1 MLYRLRI
8 ISSFKYLKFLMPKL
22 NGTHMVERLR
32 KRLAELEAGEEVVAK
47 DIRILLND
55 EQNAALDAAWTE
67 QEKLRAGKRA
77 RTLGQRQA
85 LGIKSKRELRIAAFK
100 SALEQ
105 AEDNEIGAWEAKLR
119 AAEVRQAR
127 IYFDAL
133 IAAKAS
139 GKNEQAAENWANNEL
154 TRADLRRL
162 DGQDVRYLSKRD
174 KEVNEME
181 DALRAKIRANLTAA
195 ELEQVALSEQHD
207 EATANRR
214 ILKK

>member
-1 MLYRLRI
+1 
-8 ISSFKYLKFLMPKL
+8 MPKL

-77 RTLGQRQA
+77 RTLAQRQA

-207 EATANRR
+207 AATANRHR
-214 ILKK
+214 LKK

>member
-1 MLYRLRI
+1 
-8 ISSFKYLKFLMPKL
+8 MPKL
-22 NGTHMVERLR
+22 NGTHMAERLR

-77 RTLGQRQA
+77 RTLAQRQA

-105 AEDNEIGAWEAKLR
+105 AEDNEIAAWEAKLR

-207 EATANRR
+207 AATANRHR
-214 ILKK
+214 LKK

>member
-1 MLYRLRI
+1 MA
-8 ISSFKYLKFLMPKL
+8 
-22 NGTHMVERLR
+22 ERLR

-77 RTLGQRQA
+77 RTLAQRQA

-105 AEDNEIGAWEAKLR
+105 AEDNEIAAWEAKLR

-207 EATANRR
+207 AATANRHR
-214 ILKK
+214 LKK

>member
-1 MLYRLRI
+1 
-8 ISSFKYLKFLMPKL
+8 MPKL

-77 RTLGQRQA
+77 RTLAQRQA
-85 LGIKSKRELRIAAFK
+85 LGVKSKRELRIAAFK

-105 AEDNEIGAWEAKLR
+105 AEDNEIAAWEAKLR

-207 EATANRR
+207 AATANRR
-214 ILKK
+214 RLKK

>member
-1 MLYRLRI
+1 
-8 ISSFKYLKFLMPKL
+8 MPKL

>member
-1 MLYRLRI
+1 
-8 ISSFKYLKFLMPKL
+8 MPKL

-207 EATANRR
+207 AATANRR
-214 ILKK
+214 RLKK

>member
-1 MLYRLRI
+1 
-8 ISSFKYLKFLMPKL
+8 MPKL
-22 NGTHMVERLR
+22 NGTHIVERLR
-32 KRLAELEAGEEVVAK
+32 KRIVELEAGEEVAAK
-47 DIRILLND
+47 DIRVLLTD
-55 EQNAALDAAWTE
+55 EQNAALDAAWAE
-67 QEKLRAGKRA
+67 QERLRKGKRIRNEA
-77 RTLGQRQA
+77 ERQA

-127 IYFDAL
+127 VYFDAL
-133 IAAKAS
+133 NAAKAS
-139 GKNEQAAENWANNEL
+139 GKDKWAAENWANNEL
-154 TRADLRRL
+154 TRAGLRRM

-181 DALRAKIRANLTAA
+181 DALKAKIRANLTAA

-207 EATANRR
+207 AATANRR
-214 ILKK
+214 RLKK

>member
-1 MLYRLRI
+1 
-8 ISSFKYLKFLMPKL
+8 MPKL

-77 RTLGQRQA
+77 RTLAQRQA

-105 AEDNEIGAWEAKLR
+105 AEDNEIAAWDAKLR

-127 IYFDAL
+127 VYFDAL
-133 IAAKAS
+133 NAAKAFF
-139 GKNEQAAENWANNEL
+139 K
-154 TRADLRRL
+154 
-162 DGQDVRYLSKRD
+162 
-174 KEVNEME
+174 
-181 DALRAKIRANLTAA
+181 
-195 ELEQVALSEQHD
+195 
-207 EATANRR
+207 
-214 ILKK
+214 

>member
-1 MLYRLRI
+1 MA
-8 ISSFKYLKFLMPKL
+8 
-22 NGTHMVERLR
+22 ERLR

-77 RTLGQRQA
+77 RTLAQRQA

-127 IYFDAL
+127 VYFDAL
-133 IAAKAS
+133 NAAKAS
-139 GKNEQAAENWANNEL
+139 GKDKWAAENWANNEL
-154 TRADLRRL
+154 TRAGLRRM

-181 DALRAKIRANLTAA
+181 DALKAKIRANLTAA

-207 EATANRR
+207 AATANRR
-214 ILKK
+214 RLKK